1 MKDSFIIKTS
11 YLQPIEMLNFEQR
24 GRLLTALIMYE
35 SGSAIEDVSKEMDA
49 VTAMAFSFIRS
60 DLDKNAVKYAEVCEK
75 RKEAGRSGG
84 RPKQEEKQMVSE
96 ETKEKQ
102 KKQMLFSKP
111 DNDSDSDSDY
121 VKETTPKGVVK
132 KSRFA
137 PPTPEEVSEYCK
149 EKNYTSV
156 DAERFVA
163 FYESKGWMV
172 GKNKMTD
179 WKAAVRNWNRSERPE
194 KSTKPTGQE
203 QAALKNRFNNFQQRE
218 YDYAALERQLLGR

>member
-1 MKDSFIIKTS
+1 MKETFIIYAENEENVNDLTDEQAGKLFKALFRANAGDETEPDDVAVRMVYRTIRNQIRRTNDKYEETRKT
-11 YLQPIEMLNFEQR
+11 
-24 GRLLTALIMYE
+24 
-35 SGSAIEDVSKEMDA
+35 
-49 VTAMAFSFIRS
+49 RS
-60 DLDKNAVKYAEVCEK
+60 DAGKKGAESRWGDGKNGKNGKAIFANGKNGLPVPV
-75 RKEAGRSGG
+75 
-84 RPKQEEKQMVSE
+84 PV
-96 ETKEKQ
+96 
-102 KKQMLFSKP
+102 P
-111 DNDSDSDSDY
+111 V

-137 PPTPEEVSEYCK
+137 PPTPEQVSEYCK
-149 EKNYTSV
+149 EKGYTNV